1 MTRTLFVGDLH
12 AKPDLLPL
20 IGNTARRHEADRII
34 LLGDIC
40 DDWNL
45 SNNMQTA
52 WVERFTQWVLDESKE
67 REIIPLLGNHDIPY
81 WMNSGSNSFDMVRL
95 MAPGFKPGAY
105 RKVHELLHQLP
116 FRIAWSDG
124 KMVASHAGFTRPW
137 MDKYLDVDYHR
148 LSPIRLVELTNR
160 MGGHAYSLANRFYYE
175 IGRSRGGSSRSPSP
189 VWADLL
195 ELTRQGDDCLIQI
208 VGHTPVD
215 TITRV
220 ADCWFCDTFSTTS
233 DGRRIG
239 DGSMLLMRNDGDRPR
254 FTIIPPVCQ
263 GDMLKKKP
271 KTLVLTPVL
280 GLTCTPSERT
290 LTGLGF
296 QKSNRTIWYLWK
308 LVGPEDWDISLTV
321 ELNPTT
327 GEWGELVM
335 DESTGEPY
343 LYEDAR
349 PLVRERFENDINGI
363 VVRLNEA
370 GLTGVHVDHSRY
382 GSEGGGC

>member
-160 MGGHAYSLANRFYYE
+160 MGGHAYSLAKRFYYE

-254 FTIIPPVCQ
+254 FTIIPPPYV
-263 GDMLKKKP
+263 KE
-271 KTLVLTPVL
+271 
-280 GLTCTPSERT
+280 TC
-290 LTGLGF
+290 
-296 QKSNRTIWYLWK
+296 
-308 LVGPEDWDISLTV
+308 
-321 ELNPTT
+321 
-327 GEWGELVM
+327 
-335 DESTGEPY
+335 
-343 LYEDAR
+343 
-349 PLVRERFENDINGI
+349 
-363 VVRLNEA
+363 
-370 GLTGVHVDHSRY
+370 
-382 GSEGGGC
+382 